1 MSCSM
6 EDYLNVVVPYLPSE
20 LVSASAL
27 SNIRALSKV
36 LPPFSLAGF
45 ESRLGTAQP
54 VVDLLVRFP
63 RLKLSL
69 PQAFLAHSAWRLLH
83 NLCQDWVQPTSEL
96 YDQLQHIWLEFDLD
110 RPPASV
116 PVPCLFLSF
125 SDTVQDARSLVE
137 LANRLPE
144 HTISASMATNLTQ
157 CAHALPA
164 NARIEHLGAM
174 LSRPNQAIRVVVSGI
189 QLQQIPEYLKRIG
202 WQDSTNRLTALI
214 SNLLERVDSV
224 AILDL
229 DVGEQILPKIGIEC
243 FNRQSSLQPR
253 QPQFLDYLVEQGLCT
268 PEKQAAI
275 AQWSGFSQN
284 IPQDHTSLGNLLWG
298 DLFLRAKAYSIFWRS
313 VSHIKLSYH
322 PEQPLDAKA
331 YLAFGHN
338 WFDANLPI
346 SA

>member
-1 MSCSM
+1 MPCSM

-20 LVSASAL
+20 LVSDSAL

-63 RLKLSL
+63 RLKLPL
-69 PQAFLAHSAWRLLH
+69 PQAFLAHSAWRSLH
-83 NLCQDWVQPTSEL
+83 NLCQAWVQPSSEL

-116 PVPCLFLSF
+116 PIPCLFLSL
-125 SDTVQDARSLVE
+125 SDTVKDARSLVK
-137 LANRLPE
+137 LAHRLPE
-144 HTISASMATNLTQ
+144 HTISASIAANLTR

-189 QLQQIPEYLKRIG
+189 RLQQIPEYLTKIG
-202 WQDSTNRLTALI
+202 WHDSTNRLTALI

-243 FNRQSSLQPR
+243 FNRQPSPHPR
-253 QPQFLDYLVEQGLCT
+253 QQQFLDYLVGQELCT
-268 PEKQAAI
+268 LEKQAAI
-275 AQWSGFSQN
+275 AQWTGLSQN
-284 IPQDHTSLGNLLWG
+284 IPQNDAAPTNLMWG
-298 DLFLRAKAYSIFWRS
+298 DLFLRGKAHSIFWRS
-313 VSHIKLSYH
+313 VSHIKLSYQ

-338 WFDANLPI
+338 WFDASVPL